1 MSAQEPTNT
10 LYPIFLKLEE
20 MHVLLVGAGNVALEK
35 AQSLLSNSPKATI
48 TIVAPFVRDEL
59 REYVSGYG
67 SCNII
72 ERGFEEDDLYGKH
85 LVVCATDQPELHKRI
100 KQLANNKNILVNVA
114 DTPSMCDFYL
124 GSIVQKGNLKI
135 AISTNGKS
143 PTLAKRL
150 RELFQEVLPAELE
163 SLMQNLNSITKSIQ
177 GDFAEK
183 VRVLN
188 ELTRKLTEKK

>member
-1 MSAQEPTNT
+1 M
-10 LYPIFLKLEE
+10 
-20 MHVLLVGAGNVALEK
+20 
-35 AQSLLSNSPKATI
+35 
-48 TIVAPFVRDEL
+48 
-59 REYVSGYG
+59 
-67 SCNII
+67 
-72 ERGFEEDDLYGKH
+72 
-85 LVVCATDQPELHKRI
+85 VCATDQPELHKRI
-100 KQLANNKNILVNVA
+100 KQLATNKNMLVNVP

-163 SLMQNLNSITKSIQ
+163 SLMQNLNSIRKSIQ

-188 ELTRKLTEKK
+188 KLTRKLTEKK